1 MVAPILRHVSELT
14 SFQLRDGAT
23 NKMVSLLA
31 PGQDGAATSIN
42 LEIFDVGGRQNPNSH
57 PNSAEAFYF
66 LSGVGVAHCDGD
78 SVVVQAGDF
87 LILPAGSVHYIEN
100 TGDAKLY
107 ALTTL
112 CADDGSHD
120 GSTRPQSAL
129 DAADISVL
137 DAARATPAAGVE
149 GR

>member
-1 MVAPILRHVSELT
+1 MVTPILRRVSELT

-23 NKMVSLLA
+23 NKMVSLLS

-42 LEIFDVGGRQNPNSH
+42 LEVFDIGGRQNPNSH

-66 LSGVGVAHCDGD
+66 LSGIGMAHCDGV
-78 SVVVQAGDF
+78 SVTVQAGDF
-87 LILPAGSVHYIEN
+87 LVLPAGSVHYIEN
-100 TGDAKLY
+100 TGHAKLY

-120 GSTRPQSAL
+120 GTTRPQSAL
-129 DAADISVL
+129 DDEDVSVL
-137 DAARATPAAGVE
+137 EAARSTTTGAE
-149 GR
+149 RR